1 MEEKATQGRAQGG
14 GILTLAPEREFV
26 EQVACGDLA
35 LVKVADGTQQR
46 ISCGSFCMSSPDAS
60 TMYS

>member
-1 MEEKATQGRAQGG
+1 MEEKATQGRAQG

-26 EQVACGDLA
+26 EQVVCGDLA

-46 ISCGSFCMSSPDAS
+46 LACGSFCMSSPDAS
-60 TMYS
+60 TMHS